1 MRTLIRLNTFMKYNK
16 FNTHTTDNIRWCK
29 FINPVL
35 LLQKITRD
43 YITDILLN
51 VYLSEDDINKLQ
63 TKDKNKNLQYDVRI
77 IAFDIHH
84 KIIGNG
90 NGSEGITTKTYPLTT
105 ASLSDNQLDSIQQ
118 IIHPEVITG
127 KEIDQH

>member
-1 MRTLIRLNTFMKYNK
+1 MRNLIRLNTFIKYNK
-16 FNTHTTDNIRWCK
+16 FNTHTEDNIGWCK

-35 LLQKITRD
+35 LLQQITRD

-90 NGSEGITTKTYPLTT
+90 NGSEGTTTRTYPLTT